1 MTATA
6 KTVLESALTL
16 PESERMAIAEA
27 LWESLPAD
35 AVDLDDDALEQELLR
50 RSEEMD
56 KDPSSVIP
64 WSEVKRQIAEGNA
77 Q

>member
-16 PESERMAIAEA
+16 PESERLAIAEA
-27 LWESLPAD
+27 LWESLPEEV
-35 AVDLDDDALEQELLR
+35 VDLDDDALEQELLR
-50 RSEEMD
+50 RSAEID